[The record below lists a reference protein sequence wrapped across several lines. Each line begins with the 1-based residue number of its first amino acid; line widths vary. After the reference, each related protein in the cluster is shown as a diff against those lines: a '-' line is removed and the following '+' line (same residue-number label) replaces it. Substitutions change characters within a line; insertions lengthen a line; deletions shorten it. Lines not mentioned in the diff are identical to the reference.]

1 MPASRFYD
9 FRERGR
15 CEVRSDGKD
24 LVFEGQSGS
33 QKRRIRLLERDPV
46 RRVEAL

>member
-1 MPASRFYD
+1 MPTNGVYD

-24 LVFEGQSGS
+24 LIFEGVFGS
-33 QKRRIRLLERDPV
+33 QKRRIRLLQRDPA
-46 RRVEAL
+46 RRVEEL